1 MEALVRVL
9 ELLTVCIIVLV
20 ALIVWRDRR
29 ELKLKQISLE
39 IKRVEDILNNFY
51 QNKQELDKI
60 AESAK
65 RYTDAAISQ
74 LEGQIMQ
81 IKNALTH
88 LEQRLPL
95 LNTNTEKKEAKERD
109 KNHKTQS
116 KGKSRGNRESKHQG
130 QKGEAV
136 RINDGEKYARICEL
150 AEKGMSLQEIAK
162 KLNLSTDEVELAL
175 ELKGKKLS

>member
-9 ELLTVCIIVLV
+9 ELLTLGIIVLV

-29 ELKLKQISLE
+29 ELKLRQISLE
-39 IKRVEDILNNFY
+39 IKRVEDILSNFY

-60 AESAK
+60 TESAK

-74 LEGQIMQ
+74 LEGQVMQ

-88 LEQRLPL
+88 LEQRLTH
-95 LNTNTEKKEAKERD
+95 LNTSPDKKETKERN
-109 KNHKTQS
+109 KNHKAQS
-116 KGKSRGNRESKHQG
+116 KGKSRGNREAKHQG
-130 QKGEAV
+130 QKEEV
-136 RINDGEKYARICEL
+136 IRINDGEKYARIYEL

-162 KLNLSTDEVELAL
+162 KLNLSSDEVELAL